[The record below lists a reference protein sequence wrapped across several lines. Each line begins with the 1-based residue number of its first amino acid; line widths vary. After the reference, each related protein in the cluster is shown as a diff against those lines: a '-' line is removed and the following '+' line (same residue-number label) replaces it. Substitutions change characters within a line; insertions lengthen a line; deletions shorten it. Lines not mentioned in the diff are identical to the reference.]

1 MITRWLLTGDT
12 HGEFSR
18 FKNYD
23 KEVQNDPNT
32 AVIILGDAGLN
43 WTLDE
48 HDAQMKN
55 FLSKR
60 YNFTIYCVRG
70 NHEARPQNV
79 PGMKLVYDED
89 VHGEV
94 YMQDKWPKIRYF
106 KDFGLYLIDGFE
118 VAVVGGAYSV
128 DKWYRLDRGA
138 IWYEDEQ
145 LTDQEMLDCT
155 VEFTGAEVDMVLT
168 HTCPITWEPSD
179 LFLNGIDQS
188 RVDKSM
194 ELFLEE
200 LAQVF
205 GWKVWCFGH
214 YHADRI
220 ERPGVEQLFRDTEEL
235 KTIWQRWDNYWL
247 TEELDW
253 WLVKSPMFHADD
265 IILNKRE
272 EYWQDNGSN

>member
-1 MITRWLLTGDT
+1 MINRFFLTGDT
-12 HGEFSR
+12 HGDFSR

-23 KEVQNDPNT
+23 EEIQKDEHT
-32 AVIILGDAGLN
+32 AIIILGDAGLN

-48 HDAQMKN
+48 YDAQVKN

-60 YNFTIYCVRG
+60 YKFRIYCVRG

-79 PGMKLVYDED
+79 HGMKLVYDED
-89 VHGEV
+89 VGGEV
-94 YMQDKWPKIRYF
+94 YIQDKWPNIRYF
-106 KDFGLYLIDGFE
+106 KDFGLYLIDGLE

-155 VEFTGAEVDMVLT
+155 VEFTGAEVDVVLT
-168 HTCPITWEPSD
+168 HTCPVTWEPTD

-188 RVDKSM
+188 RIDKSM

-200 LAQVF
+200 LAKCF

-214 YHADRI
+214 YHADRL
-220 ERPGVEQLFRDTEEL
+220 ERPGVQQFFKDTEDV
-235 KTIWQRWDNYWL
+235 KVIWQRWQEYER
-247 TEELDW
+247 TGELDW
-253 WLVKSPMFHADD
+253 WLIKSPMFYADD
-265 IILNKRE
+265 EVLKARE
-272 EYWQDNGSN
+272 DYWKND